1 MSKEIREQIDR
12 VKNWKQFLNEGLF
25 NSNSDRELWI
35 KLNAERQIL
44 FDKNCYDEKSG
55 KPYSNALNP
64 RSMEDA
70 LEISRRQCE
79 YDEKQG
85 KLRYSLEELL
95 LLDYDGLKAIS
106 DKKHKDWCDKFNS
119 L

>member
-1 MSKEIREQIDR
+1 MSKDIRKMIDR
-12 VKNWKQFLNEGLF
+12 VKNFGEFINEGFF
-25 NSNSDRELWI
+25 NSNNDRELWI

-44 FDKNCYDEKSG
+44 FDKNCYDEKTG

-64 RSMEDA
+64 RTMEQA
-70 LEISRRQCE
+70 LEISRRQLE
-79 YDEKQG
+79 YDEKKG

-95 LLDYDGLKAIS
+95 LLDYKGLKSIA
-106 DKKHKDWCDKFNS
+106 DKKHKEWCDKFNS